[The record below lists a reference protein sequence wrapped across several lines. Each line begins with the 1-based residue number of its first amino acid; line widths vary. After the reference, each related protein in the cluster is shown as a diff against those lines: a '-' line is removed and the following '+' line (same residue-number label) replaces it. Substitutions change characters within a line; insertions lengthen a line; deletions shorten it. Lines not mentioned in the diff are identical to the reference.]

1 MEWLVWAG
9 AAVSLIGLGGV
20 VWCIVKVMAA
30 RSAGLSDDDL
40 RAVVQRL
47 IPVNLGAFLL
57 SAIGLMMV
65 VIGVILG

>member
-20 VWCIVKVMAA
+20 IWCIVKVFAA
-30 RSAGLSDDDL
+30 RRAGLTDEEL

-47 IPVNLGAFLL
+47 VPVNLGAFLL

>member
-9 AAVSLIGLGGV
+9 ALISLIGLIGV
-20 VWCIVKVMAA
+20 IWCIIKVMAA
-30 RSAGLSDDDL
+30 RRAGLADEAL
-40 RAVVQRL
+40 KAVVQRL

-57 SAIGLMMV
+57 STIGLMMV

>member
-9 AAVSLIGLGGV
+9 ALISLIGLIGV
-20 VWCIVKVMAA
+20 IWCIVKVMAA
-30 RSAGLSDDDL
+30 RRAGLADEAL
-40 RAVVQRL
+40 KAVVQRL

-57 SAIGLMMV
+57 STIGLMMV